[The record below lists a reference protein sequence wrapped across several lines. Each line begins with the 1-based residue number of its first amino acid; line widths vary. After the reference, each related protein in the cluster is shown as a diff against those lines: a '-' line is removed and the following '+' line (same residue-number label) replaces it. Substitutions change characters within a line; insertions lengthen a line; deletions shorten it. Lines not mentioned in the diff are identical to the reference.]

1 MKSPFKFLD
10 AYTEEDS
17 EIFFGR
23 DIEIEEFYDRVF
35 ETNLILLYGASGTGK
50 TSLIRCGL
58 ANKFESTDWH
68 PMYVRRE
75 GNIVETL
82 HREIDKIALTKI
94 KGKSIAEKVKSLYLD
109 YFKPIYLI
117 FDQFEELFI
126 LGTREEQI
134 EFFEEMKKLLD
145 EGLQCKVVISMREEY
160 IAYLSDYELVI
171 PALFDNRQRIEK
183 MSVLQIQEVITGTMD
198 VFDIKLEPTE
208 AVLDLVVSK
217 LRDPKQ
223 GIELSSLQVYLDSVY
238 RKAIET
244 KSKVNG
250 ELVFT
255 PELIKKT
262 GKFED
267 VLSGFL
273 GEQVALIDAELIAKG
288 SKVVGIPKLVLFTLV
303 TEEGTKKTMETET
316 LYEQLA
322 KRKNISAAEIEYCI
336 QRFQD
341 LRIIQEVN

>member
-10 AYTEEDS
+10 AYTEEDAD
-17 EIFFGR
+17 IFFGR

-50 TSLIRCGL
+50 TSLIKCGL

-68 PMYVRRE
+68 PMYVRRKE
-75 GNIVETL
+75 NIIQTL
-82 HREIDKIALTKI
+82 HEEVDKVALTKTENQ
-94 KGKSIAEKVKSLYLD
+94 SIAHKVKSLYLD
-109 YFKPIYLI
+109 YFKPVYLI

-126 LGTREEQI
+126 IGTKEEQI
-134 EFFEEMKKLLD
+134 QFFDEIRELLD
-145 EGLQCKVVISMREEY
+145 EGLQCKIVISMREEY
-160 IAYLSDYELVI
+160 IAYLSDYEMVI

-183 MSVLQIQEVITGTMD
+183 MSTLQVQEVINGTMD
-198 VFDIKLEPTE
+198 AFNIKMNPQQE
-208 AVLDLVVSK
+208 VVDLIIQK

-244 KSKVNG
+244 KTTPDDK
-250 ELVFT
+250 LIFT
-255 PELIKKT
+255 PDLIKKT

-273 GEQVALIDAELIAKG
+273 EEQIIIIENELIAKG
-288 SKVVGIPKLVLFTLV
+288 SKVIGIPKLVLFSLV
-303 TEEGTKKTMETET
+303 TEEGTKKAMETQE
-316 LYEQLA
+316 LHQQLA
-322 KRKNISAAEIEYCI
+322 KRKGVSVEEVSYCI

>member
-10 AYTEEDS
+10 AYTKEDID
-17 EIFFGR
+17 IFFGR
-23 DIEIEEFYDRVF
+23 DIEIEELYDRVF

-68 PMYVRRE
+68 PMYIRRN
-75 GNIVETL
+75 GNIIKTL
-82 HREIDKIALTKI
+82 HREIDRIALTKV
-94 KGKSIAEKVKSLYLD
+94 KSESIADKVKSLYLD

-126 LGTREEQI
+126 IGSKDEQI
-134 EFFEEMKKLLD
+134 QFFEEIRDLLGQ
-145 EGLQCKVVISMREEY
+145 GLQCKVILSMREEY

-183 MSVLQIQEVITGTMD
+183 MNVLQVQEVIFGTMKA
-198 VFDIKLEPTE
+198 FDIEMKPEQEVVDLIIDKL
-208 AVLDLVVSK
+208 K
-217 LRDPKQ
+217 DPKQ

-238 RKAIET
+238 RKAVET
-244 KSKVNG
+244 KSRING
-250 ELVFT
+250 KLVFT
-255 PELIKKT
+255 PELIIKT
-262 GKFED
+262 GQFEN

-273 GEQVALIDAELIAKG
+273 EEQVTLIEAELIAKG
-288 SKVVGIPKLVLFTLV
+288 TEVIGIPKLILFSLV
-303 TEEGTKKTMETET
+303 TEEGTKKPVEIKE
-316 LYEQLA
+316 LHEQLS
-322 KRKNISAAEIEYCI
+322 KRKNITSTEIDYCI

-341 LRIIQEVN
+341 LRIIQEVD